1 MVDHPSSPRLPS
13 NDGGARILGQ
23 VGADHRDEIHHP
35 TVAPCGTGERT
46 PANHVLLEDC
56 SPSFTDLLST
66 VYGENRRQY
75 AGTICRAWRRACR
88 FESNERGRRA
98 RIRGIVIRK
107 KEERKKKEE
116 EEEDDRTVIR
126 GDNEVKS
133 ELNELNNQ
141 RGIYHLM

>member
-13 NDGGARILGQ
+13 NDGGARILEQ

-75 AGTICRAWRRACR
+75 AGTICRAWRGACR
-88 FESNERGRRA
+88 FESNDREAGSQKKKKKKK
-98 RIRGIVIRK
+98 RK
-107 KEERKKKEE
+107 KMIGPLSE
-116 EEEDDRTVIR
+116 VIM
-126 GDNEVKS
+126 K
-133 ELNELNNQ
+133 
-141 RGIYHLM
+141 